1 MSSNIEIQKICMLCG
16 QPFIAKTTVT
26 KYCSNRCCKNAH
38 KQKLREEKINKT
50 NQETLTQLN
59 SQITPILSK
68 EYLSVREVAV
78 LLGIGKSTVHRY
90 CVDDQ
95 IKCIR
100 INRKIFIRRKD
111 IETMFDNAPPYEIR
125 ERSRNPITE
134 FYSMEEIMEKY
145 NYKKG
150 WIYKI
155 IKDNETPKVFYD
167 GRALYS
173 RKHIDKVFSKMVP
186 DPTITE
192 WYSVEDI
199 QGKYGMTRIAISSFV
214 YDHAIP
220 KKREGK
226 NGFYS
231 KKHFD
236 RAKGIEVPED
246 SLYYT
251 TEEAISKY
259 NLTRDSLYYHI
270 KINNVSKIKEG
281 RHIKISKAELDD
293 VFEKQP
299 IIY

>member
-155 IKDNETPKVFYD
+155 IKDNETPKVFYG

-173 RKHIDKVFSKMVP
+173 RKHIDKVFSIVKKKDNKIVFLKSWNEWAEGNYMEP
-186 DPTITE
+186 DL
-192 WYSVEDI
+192 
-199 QGKYGMTRIAISSFV
+199 KYGKGYINALKEET
-214 YDHAIP
+214 
-220 KKREGK
+220 E
-226 NGFYS
+226 
-231 KKHFD
+231 KHFG
-236 RAKGIEVPED
+236 K
-246 SLYYT
+246 
-251 TEEAISKY
+251 
-259 NLTRDSLYYHI
+259 
-270 KINNVSKIKEG
+270 
-281 RHIKISKAELDD
+281 
-293 VFEKQP
+293 
-299 IIY
+299 

>member
-1 MSSNIEIQKICMLCG
+1 MSSNIEIQKLCVFCG

-26 KYCSNRCCKNAH
+26 KYCSNRCCKNTH
-38 KQKLREEKINKT
+38 KQKLREEKINKV

-59 SQITPILSK
+59 SQLTPILSK
-68 EYLSVREVAV
+68 EYLSVREAAV

-95 IKCIR
+95 IKCVR

-111 IETMFDNAPPYEIR
+111 IETMFDNAPPYEIQ

-145 NYKKG
+145 DYKKG
-150 WIYKI
+150 WIYKV
-155 IKDNETPKVFYD
+155 IKDNEIPKVLHG

-173 RKHIDKVFSKMVP
+173 KKHIDKVFSKMMP
-186 DPTITE
+186 DPTISE

-199 QGKYGMTRIAISSFV
+199 QEKYGMTRIAISSFV

-220 KKREGK
+220 KKREGRK
-226 NGFYS
+226 GFYS

-236 RAKGIEVPED
+236 RMKGIEVPEE
-246 SLYYT
+246 YYT
-251 TEEAISKY
+251 VEEAMAKF
-259 NLTRDSLYYHI
+259 NLSRDSLYYHVKTYHI
-270 KINNVSKIKEG
+270 PKVKEG
-281 RHIKISKAELDD
+281 KFIKISKPELDKI
-293 VFEKQP
+293 FEKP
-299 IIY
+299 IIC